1 MPDDNILH
9 AVERVENPKL
19 WNLYQ
24 AHLDAVGEGFP
35 GQPEMWLWHGADDSR
50 RIAHDGFK
58 TAYSNRT
65 FNMYGVGH
73 YFAVDPRMAN
83 HFVRSCRDEP
93 ERSRT
98 ILLCRVVAGV
108 CKTREPITMHVEHC
122 RTQHMGCKFWACRE
136 LRAKLLRNPENQQAP
151 AGSHSCTSK
160 NKVEVIVFENH
171 HAYPA
176 YLLEYTCPSLS
187 DFDPYR
193 NLKQLASFDPRAE
206 RSNWSVQFK
215 ARRALL
221 LGGIGFCGDMAYA
234 ETLAEYAKRA
244 LPDMVW
250 EQQRCSPPEVCGV
263 LSNFDV
269 VLVCDMYIDLPRK
282 LWSPKLDHALK
293 EFVLKGG
300 FLAFMGG
307 EPLAKERIFKD
318 VFGLSWTFAGETG
331 CDCIKSS
338 MVDLP
343 CMEDAPE
350 WLERR
355 KLMPLSNVPQT
366 ERIYP
371 LETFSD
377 SDSDVSDDSDPKPPA
392 ESLLCGVALAE
403 HGLGSIVNVGEM
415 QYLYPEF
422 YPKGSEF
429 SWWDALLCLV
439 KGHKPKPALPQALE
453 VALSQ
458 GYQTIEDD
466 DAHVI
471 RMEALLDDAFDAVLT
486 ANAEKLGGMLRHI
499 NPNMADDRGFSLLM
513 MAAQTSEVHVIQLLL
528 NARADIGQT
537 DADNGWTALHYLAES
552 PRASK
557 EAWDF
562 LVAAGSDPQLPS
574 RFGDSPLHLARDNFR
589 LQMRQRQP
597 GGYFIRDF

>member
-1 MPDDNILH
+1 
-9 AVERVENPKL
+9 
-19 WNLYQ
+19 
-24 AHLDAVGEGFP
+24 
-35 GQPEMWLWHGADDSR
+35 
-50 RIAHDGFK
+50 
-58 TAYSNRT
+58 
-65 FNMYGVGH
+65 
-73 YFAVDPRMAN
+73 
-83 HFVRSCRDEP
+83 
-93 ERSRT
+93 
-98 ILLCRVVAGV
+98 
-108 CKTREPITMHVEHC
+108 
-122 RTQHMGCKFWACRE
+122 
-136 LRAKLLRNPENQQAP
+136 
-151 AGSHSCTSK
+151 
-160 NKVEVIVFENH
+160 
-171 HAYPA
+171 
-176 YLLEYTCPSLS
+176 
-187 DFDPYR
+187 
-193 NLKQLASFDPRAE
+193 
-206 RSNWSVQFK
+206 
-215 ARRALL
+215 
-221 LGGIGFCGDMAYA
+221 
-234 ETLAEYAKRA
+234 
-244 LPDMVW
+244 
-250 EQQRCSPPEVCGV
+250 
-263 LSNFDV
+263 
-269 VLVCDMYIDLPRK
+269 
-282 LWSPKLDHALK
+282 
-293 EFVLKGG
+293 
-300 FLAFMGG
+300 
-307 EPLAKERIFKD
+307 
-318 VFGLSWTFAGETG
+318 
-331 CDCIKSS
+331 

-343 CMEDAPE
+343 CMDDAPE

-355 KLMPLSNVPQT
+355 KLMPLSNVPPS

-486 ANAEKLGGMLRHI
+486 ANTEKLGGMLRHI

-537 DADNGWTALHYLAES
+537 DAHNGWTALHYLAES

-589 LQMRQRQP
+589 LQMRRRQP